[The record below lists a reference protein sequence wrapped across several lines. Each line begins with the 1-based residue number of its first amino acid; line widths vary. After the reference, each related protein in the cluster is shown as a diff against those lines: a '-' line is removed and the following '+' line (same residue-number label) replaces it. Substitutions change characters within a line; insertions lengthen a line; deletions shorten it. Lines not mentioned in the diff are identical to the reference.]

1 MASNA
6 ERSLS
11 IDGALGEDT
20 GDELA
25 RGGTAVKV
33 PGLGLAGNVLVVT
46 DADVLVDNAVTREV
60 AGRLLVAQYKQSAN
74 SMAITGSEHADTEP
88 THQP

>member
-1 MASNA
+1 MASDA

-20 GDELA
+20 GDKLA

-33 PGLGLAGNVLVVT
+33 PGLGLAGNVLIVA

-60 AGRLLVAQYKQSAN
+60 AGLLLVAEHIQN
-74 SMAITGSEHADTEP
+74 NNNMAIT
-88 THQP
+88 